1 MNFERFQQIISEEF
15 NMDLSKIHGDIEFRN
30 MESWSS
36 LHALLFIARI
46 NDEEGVML
54 TSSDLTNCKTLREI
68 HELIVR
74 R

>member
-15 NMDLSKIHGDIEFRN
+15 NMDLSKVHGDIEFRN